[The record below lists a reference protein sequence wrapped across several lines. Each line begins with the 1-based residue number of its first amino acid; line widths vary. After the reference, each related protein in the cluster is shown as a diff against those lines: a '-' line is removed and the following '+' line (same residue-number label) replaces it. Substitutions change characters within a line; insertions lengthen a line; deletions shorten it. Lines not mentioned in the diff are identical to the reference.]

1 MFMRYYGGGVGHR
14 GMGAPS
20 LSTFDD
26 EEPDPQWQDVIPD
39 TAELDAEVPAAVE
52 HAEDLIR
59 LAVLDPEASE
69 DHLDE
74 AIAEELAALQ
84 NATVGSKDAE
94 LEDTE
99 DAEPEEWELEDDDG
113 RAHALG
119 NADDD
124 AATGNEDMDVYSMLG
139 YAAL

>member
-1 MFMRYYGGGVGHR
+1 MGV
-14 GMGAPS
+14 PS

-26 EEPDPQWQDVIPD
+26 EEPDPELLDVIPD
-39 TAELDAEVPAAVE
+39 FAELDAEVPAPVE
-52 HAEDLIR
+52 RAEDLIR

-74 AIAEELAALQ
+74 AIAEELAALH
-84 NATVGSKDAE
+84 NATAGGKDAE

-99 DAEPEEWELEDDDG
+99 DVEPEEWELEDDDG

-124 AATGNEDMDVYSMLG
+124 VGTGNEDEDVYSMLG

>member
-1 MFMRYYGGGVGHR
+1 MVPGGDGT
-14 GMGAPS
+14 
-20 LSTFDD
+20 STFDD

-94 LEDTE
+94 LEDTK

-124 AATGNEDMDVYSMLG
+124 VGTGNEDEDVYSMLG

>member
-1 MFMRYYGGGVGHR
+1 MRYYGGGVGHR

-26 EEPDPQWQDVIPD
+26 KEPDPQWLDVIPD
-39 TAELDAEVPAAVE
+39 TAELDAEVSAAVE

-74 AIAEELAALQ
+74 AIAEELAAFR
-84 NATVGSKDAE
+84 NATAGGKDTD
-94 LEDTE
+94 LEETE
-99 DAEPEEWELEDDDG
+99 DAEPEEWELEDNDG

-119 NADDD
+119 SADDD
-124 AATGNEDMDVYSMLG
+124 AGTGNEDEDIYSVLG

>member
-1 MFMRYYGGGVGHR
+1 MRYYGGGVGHR
-14 GMGAPS
+14 GMGVPS

-26 EEPDPQWQDVIPD
+26 EEPDPELLDVIPD
-39 TAELDAEVPAAVE
+39 FAELDAEVPAPVE
-52 HAEDLIR
+52 RAEDLIR

-74 AIAEELAALQ
+74 AIAEELAALH
-84 NATVGSKDAE
+84 NATAGGKDAE

-99 DAEPEEWELEDDDG
+99 DVEPEEWELEDDDG

-124 AATGNEDMDVYSMLG
+124 VGTGNEDEDVYSMLG